1 MEEDKTFVQESNK
14 FTKSVT
20 ATLTPMFGEPFQV
33 AVTLP
38 TQRPALDKRNSIP
51 ITCHISSNGCATE
64 FGCCIYSIS
73 RHSKSGDE
81 DKVEILQSVVNN
93 SEDSLFDST
102 KRLSY
107 LICKKFNCPTYLSV
121 SGQLQIDDQMMVTK
135 EVMLFLNQSI
145 AELGDEA
152 K

>member
-1 MEEDKTFVQESNK
+1 MEEEKPFVKESNK

-38 TQRPALDKRNSIP
+38 AQKPALDKRNSVP
-51 ITCHISSNGCATE
+51 INCHISSNGGATE
-64 FGCCIYSIS
+64 FGCCIYSIP
-73 RHSKSGDE
+73 RGSKLGDG
-81 DKVEILQSVVNN
+81 DKIEILQSVVNN

-121 SGQLQIDDQMMVTK
+121 SGQLQIDDQMMITK
-135 EVMLFLNQSI
+135 EVMLFLKQSI
-145 AELGDEA
+145 AELDD
-152 K
+152 

>member
-1 MEEDKTFVQESNK
+1 MEEEKPFVKESNK

-38 TQRPALDKRNSIP
+38 SQKPALDKRNSVP
-51 ITCHISSNGCATE
+51 INCHISSNGCATE
-64 FGCCIYSIS
+64 FGCCIYSIPRGS
-73 RHSKSGDE
+73 RSGDG
-81 DKVEILQSVVNN
+81 DKIEILQSVVNN

-121 SGQLQIDDQMMVTK
+121 SGQLQIDDQMMITK

-145 AELGDEA
+145 AELDD
-152 K
+152 